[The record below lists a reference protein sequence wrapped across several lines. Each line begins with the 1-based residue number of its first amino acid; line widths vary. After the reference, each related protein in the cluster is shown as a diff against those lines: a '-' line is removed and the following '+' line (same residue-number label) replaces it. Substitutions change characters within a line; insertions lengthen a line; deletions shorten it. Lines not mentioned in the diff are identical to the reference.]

1 MPGPGSTGLL
11 KGLSRLRGNPPER
24 FLEGLGLA
32 TASGYSTP
40 GHWKVRIMLA
50 KGKAPKVRIAV
61 QKDGSRFV
69 TFPRGD
75 ASQEAR

>member
-1 MPGPGSTGLL
+1 M
-11 KGLSRLRGNPPER
+11 
-24 FLEGLGLA
+24 A